1 MSRVDEAL
9 RRAAEQRAAAERGA
23 GQGNVNATSA
33 GVVDTFPEEAAPE
46 APTPPKALKP
56 PSSEP
61 SLEID
66 LDGPGARREPEADA
80 AQEEPRAG
88 RGRRRSQGS
97 IFDRIDS
104 RLTEKVVIDQNM
116 MPASR
121 EQYRHLAAVL
131 HDAQGSKGLKV
142 IMIVSASAGEGKT
155 LTASNLALT
164 FSESYQRRVLL
175 IDADLRRPALHGVF
189 RIDSASGL
197 TDGLADPHAKLTVR
211 QVSPRLAVLPAGRP
225 SSDPMAGLTSDR
237 MRQLLSEARDSF
249 DWVIIDTPPL
259 GILPDAHLLT
269 SMVEGAVL
277 VIRAGSTPHE
287 LVRRAV
293 EAVGRSRIIGVV
305 LNSATSTR
313 TKAGFGYEYDYYGYA
328 GREALPTSSEP
339 E

>member
-9 RRAAEQRAAAERGA
+9 RRAAEQAAAERAAGA
-23 GQGNVNATSA
+23 PGVNGTTA
-33 GVVDTFPEEAAPE
+33 GVVDMFPDEVPETPRELRSAP
-46 APTPPKALKP
+46 P
-56 PSSEP
+56 PSDP
-61 SLEID
+61 SLVMDPTSAGAEP
-66 LDGPGARREPEADA
+66 GPDAEPQA
-80 AQEEPRAG
+80 EEPRQG
-88 RGRRRSQGS
+88 RSRRRPQGS

-104 RLTEKVVIDQNM
+104 RLSEKVVIDHNI

-142 IMIVSASAGEGKT
+142 IMIVSATAGEGKT
-155 LTASNLALT
+155 LTAANLALT

-189 RIDSASGL
+189 RIDTASGL

-225 SSDPMAGLTSDR
+225 SADPMAGLTSDR

-259 GILPDAHLLT
+259 GILPDAHLLA

-277 VIRAGSTPHE
+277 VIRAGSTPHS
-287 LVRRAV
+287 LIRRAV
-293 EAVGRSRIIGVV
+293 EAVGRPRILGVV
-305 LNSATSTR
+305 LNSA
-313 TKAGFGYEYDYYGYA
+313 AGGSAKGEYGYDYYYGYGA
-328 GREALPTSSEP
+328 REALPEKQ
-339 E
+339 

>member
-9 RRAAEQRAAAERGA
+9 RRAAEQAAAAERA
-23 GQGNVNATSA
+23 AVPASVNGTTA
-33 GVVDTFPEEAAPE
+33 GVVDVFPEEVVPDTSPRPRQLEPAVTPTDASLVIDPASAAAQPE
-46 APTPPKALKP
+46 SDAETPPD
-56 PSSEP
+56 EP
-61 SLEID
+61 HA
-66 LDGPGARREPEADA
+66 ARAK
-80 AQEEPRAG
+80 
-88 RGRRRSQGS
+88 RRTHGS
-97 IFDRIDS
+97 IFDRIDG

-131 HDAQGSKGLKV
+131 HDAQGTKGLKV
-142 IMIVSASAGEGKT
+142 IMIVSATAGEGKT
-155 LTASNLALT
+155 LTAANLALT

-237 MRQLLSEARDSF
+237 MRQLLREARDTF

-259 GILPDAHLLT
+259 GLLPDAHLLA

-277 VIRAGSTPHE
+277 VVRAGSTPHA
-287 LVRRAV
+287 LVRRSV
-293 EAVGRSRIIGVV
+293 EAVGRSRILGVV
-305 LNSATSTR
+305 LNSAATSAN
-313 TKAGFGYEYDYYGYA
+313 KGEYGYEYYGYGA
-328 GREALPTSSEP
+328 RETLPEKR
-339 E
+339 